1 MDIRAFLARLRVE
14 SGPNDKGEYMCRCP
28 AHDDKN
34 ASLCVRDGEK
44 GIVLKCQAGCDTR
57 SVVAAMGL
65 KLRDLFRDQDSA
77 QHATPAPVAK
87 QARQLGNSGDEKK
100 TRGVFVCAYPYT
112 DEQGKVLFEVC
123 RYQRPDG
130 SKTFNL
136 RQPDPS
142 NPSGYKWTK
151 DGVRLVLYRL
161 PAVLKAIKEGRPIF
175 VCEGEKDCDTMAK
188 EGYVATTNPMGAGK
202 WHVADYASSL
212 AGADLY
218 IIPDN
223 DDVGRDHAQ
232 KVARS
237 AVSVARSIHIIDLT
251 VGCSQLPPKGDATDF
266 FHLLGEEAG
275 RATLEKLMQTA
286 APYELDADAQ
296 REEAAAYYGKVYGYC
311 ISHGRICQETA
322 DGPKPLANFVAVPR
336 AVVAQDD
343 GVNVNKIMVIDGWD
357 AQGTP
362 LPRVQIKAAQFS
374 GMNWVAEKWDFAASI
389 MPGNTVKDKIRYAIS
404 EVGRMAAK
412 RITEYSHTGWRQ
424 IGGKWAYLYQGGAI
438 GVDNVTVDLGSGL
451 SGYRLDGSGA
461 EGWAD
466 LTYLDGATATLGI
479 CDVIAEHIAIPL
491 LGTVFLAPLREFL
504 AATGIAPAYALFLL
518 GGTGTRKS
526 TALAL
531 ALSHFGNFNGKSLPA
546 SFNDTANFIRK
557 KAFLLKDAPIVVDDY
572 HPVTSLQERKK
583 MEAVA
588 QSLARA
594 FGDGAERG
602 RMKSDLTLQEAMPP
616 RGVAIISGEDT
627 PGVGESGMARFYV
640 VNVGKGDVPASD
652 TLTEMQE
659 LARQGY
665 LQKSMRGYIVWLSKQ
680 VEKLPQQLHEAFIR
694 NRAQALERTRGQH
707 GRTAEAIAHMMV
719 GYEYMLYYLRDVGA
733 LTEDQAREAYSHAWH
748 VVTDNSARQAAE
760 MREERPSKIFLSS
773 ISELLISKNAGVRD
787 LTSASADGASSGG
800 NGGRDMIGYMDADFY
815 YLMPNVAYRAV
826 AKMCSD
832 QGQAFPLTA
841 KMLYKQMREDGIL
854 TAETTTA
861 TSATRPKWV
870 DGKTQRLLWIPRKYI
885 DGPKVANEQQRMV
898 FSEMTRANDD
908 DLPEEF
914 K

>member
-1 MDIRAFLARLRVE
+1 M
-14 SGPNDKGEYMCRCP
+14 
-28 AHDDKN
+28 
-34 ASLCVRDGEK
+34 
-44 GIVLKCQAGCDTR
+44 
-57 SVVAAMGL
+57 
-65 KLRDLFRDQDSA
+65 
-77 QHATPAPVAK
+77 
-87 QARQLGNSGDEKK
+87 
-100 TRGVFVCAYPYT
+100 
-112 DEQGKVLFEVC
+112 
-123 RYQRPDG
+123 
-130 SKTFNL
+130 
-136 RQPDPS
+136 
-142 NPSGYKWTK
+142 
-151 DGVRLVLYRL
+151 
-161 PAVLKAIKEGRPIF
+161 
-175 VCEGEKDCDTMAK
+175 
-188 EGYVATTNPMGAGK
+188 
-202 WHVADYASSL
+202 
-212 AGADLY
+212 
-218 IIPDN
+218 
-223 DDVGRDHAQ
+223 
-232 KVARS
+232 
-237 AVSVARSIHIIDLT
+237 
-251 VGCSQLPPKGDATDF
+251 
-266 FHLLGEEAG
+266 
-275 RATLEKLMQTA
+275 
-286 APYELDADAQ
+286 
-296 REEAAAYYGKVYGYC
+296 
-311 ISHGRICQETA
+311 
-322 DGPKPLANFVAVPR
+322 
-336 AVVAQDD
+336 
-343 GVNVNKIMVIDGWD
+343 
-357 AQGTP
+357 
-362 LPRVQIKAAQFS
+362 
-374 GMNWVAEKWDFAASI
+374 
-389 MPGNTVKDKIRYAIS
+389 
-404 EVGRMAAK
+404 
-412 RITEYSHTGWRQ
+412 
-424 IGGKWAYLYQGGAI
+424 
-438 GVDNVTVDLGSGL
+438 
-451 SGYRLDGSGA
+451 
-461 EGWAD
+461 
-466 LTYLDGATATLGI
+466 
-479 CDVIAEHIAIPL
+479 
-491 LGTVFLAPLREFL
+491 
-504 AATGIAPAYALFLL
+504 
-518 GGTGTRKS
+518 
-526 TALAL
+526 
-531 ALSHFGNFNGKSLPA
+531 
-546 SFNDTANFIRK
+546 
-557 KAFLLKDAPIVVDDY
+557 LKDAPIVVDDY

-583 MEAVA
+583 MEATA

-627 PGVGESGMARFYV
+627 PSVGESGMARFYV

-707 GRTAEAIAHMMV
+707 GRTAEAIAHMMA

-787 LTSASADGASSGG
+787 LTTASADGTSSGG

-898 FSEMTRANDD
+898 LSEMTRVNDD